1 MEYQPQNGQHNPN
14 LLHLYNINPEIFV
27 FDKSL
32 TYDLHEMST
41 LIFSENYIIIIVK
54 MSFDFVVISTLC
66 IKTTRYNTCS
76 LEIPDHFMKL
86 SQMLA
91 LKFS

>member
-1 MEYQPQNGQHNPN
+1 
-14 LLHLYNINPEIFV
+14 
-27 FDKSL
+27 
-32 TYDLHEMST
+32 
-41 LIFSENYIIIIVK
+41 

-66 IKTTRYNTCS
+66 IKTTKYNTCS

-91 LKFS
+91 LKFSLLLFTDLSFHSIFYTCNFIILLFYYFIVTLHFPCVCYDTEHSV